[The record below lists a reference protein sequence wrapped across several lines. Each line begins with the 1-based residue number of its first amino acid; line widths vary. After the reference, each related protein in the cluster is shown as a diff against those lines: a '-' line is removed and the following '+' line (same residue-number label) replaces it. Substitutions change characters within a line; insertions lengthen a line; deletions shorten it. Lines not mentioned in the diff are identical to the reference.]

1 MLFLAAVFEL
11 SCFPLWTSIYE
22 NDMRGE
28 GRRRRRRRTNLKAG
42 GGGDGGGGVG
52 EQVVTLTEE
61 MRVGVEG
68 GEETKGRKSSSKK
81 KKRKCGRWAGGRAL
95 WCVSISEWCENRK
108 GCSVY
113 QGKSSVCS
121 IFISSDRLGAI
132 TPAASCRLLFHTIT

>member
-28 GRRRRRRRTNLKAG
+28 ERRRRRRTNLKAG

-61 MRVGVEG
+61 TRVGVEG

-81 KKRKCGRWAGGRAL
+81 KKKNAADGQGGELCGVCPYLSGVKTGKAAL
-95 WCVSISEWCENRK
+95 FIKVSHPSAP
-108 GCSVY
+108 Y
-113 QGKSSVCS
+113 SSAPT
-121 IFISSDRLGAI
+121 DWER
-132 TPAASCRLLFHTIT
+132 